1 MVSLAEKA
9 PWGDGGE
16 AVDVTGTVRRLGLD
30 ASRLDNPMN
39 DHVVHRPVLLRETVE
54 QLEVRTGG
62 VYCDGTLGD
71 GGLASAIIEA
81 SAPQGVVLGIELDP
95 RSLSLTRQRLAH
107 YGERFIGVGGNYAN
121 AAALARTN
129 GIDRVDGFLL
139 DLGFS
144 SRQVET
150 PGYGFSFQRDEPL
163 DMRYDPEGQ
172 ELTAHH
178 IVNHYQESELTR
190 LFREYGEEPQAR
202 RMARAIERERP
213 INTTGELAALAARTA
228 RPGRNRRVNPATRV
242 FQALRIAV
250 NDELDNLAQ
259 GLTAAVELLR
269 PGGRLAVISYHSL
282 EDRLVKNTLAR
293 LAATCICPPE
303 LPECV
308 CGHQPELRIVNRRI
322 IRPTGEEVAENPRSR
337 SARMRVAQRL

>member
-1 MVSLAEKA
+1 M
-9 PWGDGGE
+9 
-16 AVDVTGTVRRLGLD
+16 
-30 ASRLDNPMN
+30 
-39 DHVVHRPVLLRETVE
+39 
-54 QLEVRTGG
+54 
-62 VYCDGTLGD
+62 
-71 GGLASAIIEA
+71 
-81 SAPQGVVLGIELDP
+81 GIELDP

-121 AAALARTN
+121 ANALARTN

-163 DMRYDPEGQ
+163 DMRYDPNGQ
-172 ELTAHH
+172 ELTAYH

-213 INTTGELAALAARTA
+213 INTTGELAALAARAA

-250 NDELDNLAQ
+250 NGELDNLAR

-282 EDRLVKNTLAR
+282 EDRLVKNTLAAWR
-293 LAATCICPPE
+293 QRASAPGTARVRMQASAGAEDCEPQNHPA
-303 LPECV
+303 
-308 CGHQPELRIVNRRI
+308 NRRGSRGKPPQPQ
-322 IRPTGEEVAENPRSR
+322 RPD
-337 SARMRVAQRL
+337 ARGPTAVNTVVNTWDGAPVKPYRQAPGRNRR